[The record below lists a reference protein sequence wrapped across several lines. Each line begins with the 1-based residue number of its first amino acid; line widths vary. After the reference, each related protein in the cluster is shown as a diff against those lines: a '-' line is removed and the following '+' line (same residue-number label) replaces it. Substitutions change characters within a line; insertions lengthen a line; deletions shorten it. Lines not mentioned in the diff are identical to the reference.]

1 MKLSCVGIDLA
12 KNVFQVHGVDEA
24 GKKVVG
30 KQLRRDAMLG
40 YFRQQAPCLI
50 GMEACGSAHYWAREL
65 SAQGHDVRIMAPQ
78 FVKPYVKGNKTDA
91 NDAAA
96 ICEAV
101 SRPSMRFVS
110 IKSVDQQMAQ
120 AEHRVRARLVRARTA
135 LSNEIRGL
143 LGELGVIIK
152 PGLCALR
159 QALPDLLEDADHGV
173 PDWFR
178 RLLAE
183 LRDELVSLDERLAS
197 HDRHLQDVARQDE
210 RVQRLMAIEG
220 MGVISA
226 TALVSAVGDAKQF
239 ADGRAMASWL
249 GIVPSEHSSG
259 GKQRLGGISKRG
271 STYLRT
277 LMIHGARAALK
288 AAATKTDRRSEWVN
302 QLSVR
307 RNRNIA
313 TVALANKNVRIAWS
327 ILARGETYR
336 AAA

>member
-173 PDWFR
+173 PDRFR

-239 ADGRAMASWL
+239 ADGRAMAS
-249 GIVPSEHSSG
+249 
-259 GKQRLGGISKRG
+259 
-271 STYLRT
+271 
-277 LMIHGARAALK
+277 
-288 AAATKTDRRSEWVN
+288 
-302 QLSVR
+302 
-307 RNRNIA
+307 
-313 TVALANKNVRIAWS
+313 
-327 ILARGETYR
+327 
-336 AAA
+336 